1 MFLRRRLRAGGE
13 LEHEDRDEIAASLEV
28 YEGAVDPEAGPR
40 RGRDLEQ
47 VDAEILDDRHA
58 FVGRPGG
65 VGVEQHLG
73 VGDVRDRLVH
83 GLPRQ
88 SGRIR
93 VILSP
98 LSMLAIFG
106 WPVELR
112 VGPGRLR
119 TMVASRSR
127 SAGEAMTRQM
137 LRHWQEAVPN
147 DRLAHLV
154 KHAARG
160 LAQALQM
167 RLTEHSV
174 SYGHWTFLRILWEA
188 EGLTQ
193 RQLSDEAGVMEPTT
207 FSALNAMEKLGYVAR
222 RPSPTNRKEVH
233 VYLTPKG
240 RALKTKLVPSA
251 EEVNAVA
258 LRRVDPGD
266 VAATRRTLLALIANL
281 AADETESLALR
292 RRIPSTRELS
302 RLLSGSRARARK
314 TLPRR
319 RVHAGR

>member
-1 MFLRRRLRAGGE
+1 
-13 LEHEDRDEIAASLEV
+13 
-28 YEGAVDPEAGPR
+28 
-40 RGRDLEQ
+40 
-47 VDAEILDDRHA
+47 
-58 FVGRPGG
+58 
-65 VGVEQHLG
+65 
-73 VGDVRDRLVH
+73 
-83 GLPRQ
+83 
-88 SGRIR
+88 
-93 VILSP
+93 
-98 LSMLAIFG
+98 
-106 WPVELR
+106 
-112 VGPGRLR
+112 
-119 TMVASRSR
+119 MVANRSR
-127 SAGEAMTRQM
+127 GAGEAVTRQM

-160 LAQALQM
+160 LARALQM

-222 RPSPTNRKEVH
+222 QPSPT
-233 VYLTPKG
+233 L
-240 RALKTKLVPSA
+240 A

-266 VAATRRTLLALIANL
+266 IAATRRTLLLLIANL
-281 AADETESLALR
+281 ASDETESLSLR

-302 RLLSGSRARARK
+302 RLLSGSRVRARK

-319 RVHAGR
+319 RAHAGR